1 MFSAASLLEFP
12 IKFGDK
18 EEELTVCLG
27 IAIALIEPQAVVK
40 LRLSIFRSDIFR
52 YFVVFNILIVLLR
65 KSKRQES
72 ENIQIYSGLSR
83 QRSFAPRNLRVPL
96 IFWTFWTNTN
106 SSKTFRR
113 GVASAFLKISQK
125 RFVSAKPR
133 VFILGRD

>member
-1 MFSAASLLEFP
+1 MPASLPNLYLSTARGIVLQNSAASLLEFP

-65 KSKRQES
+65 KNGRQES

-83 QRSFAPRNLRVPL
+83 QRSFAPRNFTR
-96 IFWTFWTNTN
+96 TFD
-106 SSKTFRR
+106 
-113 GVASAFLKISQK
+113 FLDFLDEHKQFQDIP
-125 RFVSAKPR
+125 AKSD
-133 VFILGRD
+133 L